1 MDPLIWA
8 ALLLA
13 LGLALAVI
21 ELFVPSG
28 GLLGLLALVSLAG
41 AIGLA
46 FHRGPWTGLA
56 FLAIAVVCLPI
67 GIAAA
72 MRWWP
77 YTPLG
82 RRLLLEVPQ
91 QDAVLPDSESRRH
104 LKQLIGK
111 VGEAQTLMTPNG
123 AVLIEGRV
131 IDALS
136 AGTVIEPGQHVRVIE
151 VRGNRVVV
159 QITDEDVS
167 KVESRDPLSQSI
179 ESLGIDPFGD
189 PLA

>member
-28 GLLGLLALVSLAG
+28 GLLGLMALVSLVG
-41 AIGLA
+41 GIGLA
-46 FHRGPWTGLA
+46 FYRGPWTGLA
-56 FLAIAVVCLPI
+56 FLAIAVICLPV
-67 GIAAA
+67 GIAVA

-91 QDAVLPDSESRRH
+91 QDAVLPDSEARRQ
-104 LKQLIGK
+104 LKQLIGRI
-111 VGEAQTLMTPNG
+111 GEAQTLMTPSG

-151 VRGNRVVV
+151 VRGNRVLV
-159 QITDEDVS
+159 QVTDEQVS
-167 KVESRDPLSQSI
+167 QAESRDPLSQPI
-179 ESLGIDPFGD
+179 ESLGIDPFEE

>member
-13 LGLALAVI
+13 LGLTLAII
-21 ELFVPSG
+21 ELFVPSA
-28 GLLGLLALVSLAG
+28 GLLGLLAFGSLIG

-46 FHRGPWTGLA
+46 FHRGPWAGVS
-56 FLAIAVVCLPI
+56 FLAITVICLPI
-67 GIAAA
+67 GLAVA

-77 YTPLG
+77 YTPVG
-82 RRLLLEVPQ
+82 KKLLLDAPQ
-91 QDAVLPDSESRRH
+91 QDSVLPDTEARRQM
-104 LKQLIGK
+104 KQLIGK
-111 VGEAQTLMTPNG
+111 IGEAQSLMTPNG
-123 AVLIEGRV
+123 AVRIDGRT

-151 VRGNRVVV
+151 VRGNRVLV
-159 QITDEDVS
+159 QATEEGLS
-167 KVESRDPLSQSI
+167 QVENRDPLSQPI
-179 ESLGIDPFGD
+179 ESVGIDPFEE

>member
-1 MDPLIWA
+1 MADLTQCRFDNHDSKTMDPLIWA

-28 GLLGLLALVSLAG
+28 GLLGLLALVALAG

-56 FLAIAVVCLPI
+56 FLALAVVCLPI
-67 GIAAA
+67 GIAVA

-91 QDAVLPDSESRRH
+91 QRR
-104 LKQLIGK
+104 
-111 VGEAQTLMTPNG
+111 G
-123 AVLIEGRV
+123 AAR
-131 IDALS
+131 
-136 AGTVIEPGQHVRVIE
+136 
-151 VRGNRVVV
+151 
-159 QITDEDVS
+159 
-167 KVESRDPLSQSI
+167 
-179 ESLGIDPFGD
+179 
-189 PLA
+189 